1 VNLEE
6 AHIGILNILESIPRL
21 RVVTPVVPVVISDPR
36 SQGETLPST
45 HQDTLGNRTESV
57 LDDIIFNLPHDP
69 AIRVVDLER
78 HLDLLFVY
86 GARKNFLICPSC
98 LDHILVPKF
107 ERVVA
112 LGVGCED
119 PDTVDADVL
128 IRLVNYS
135 IPTVTTDVPTIRAG
149 VSEPSKEF
157 EGLSSILT
165 AHLGY
170 SVTQCTHSQH
180 L

>member
-1 VNLEE
+1 MDLEE
-6 AHIGILNILESIPRL
+6 AHIGILNIPESFPRL

-36 SQGETLPST
+36 SQGETLSRT
-45 HQDTLGNRTESV
+45 HQDALGNRTESV
-57 LDDIIFNLPHDP
+57 LDDIIFNLTHNS
-69 AIRVVDLER
+69 AIRVIDLER
-78 HLDLLFVY
+78 HLEFLFVD
-86 GARKNFLICPSC
+86 GARKSFLICPSC
-98 LDHILVPKF
+98 LDYILVAEF

-119 PDTVDADVL
+119 PGTIDADVL
-128 IRLVNYS
+128 IRLVNDGV
-135 IPTVTTDVPTIRAG
+135 PTVSTDVPTIRAG

-157 EGLSSILT
+157 EGLSTKLT
-165 AHLGY
+165 AHLGH